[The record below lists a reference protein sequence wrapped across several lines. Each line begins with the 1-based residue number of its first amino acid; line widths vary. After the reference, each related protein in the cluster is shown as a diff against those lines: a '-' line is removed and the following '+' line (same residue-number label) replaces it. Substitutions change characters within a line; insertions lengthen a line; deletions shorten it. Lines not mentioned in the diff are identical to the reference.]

1 MHLVFFTLIG
11 ECTLRYFY
19 LFNIVLIIN
28 MVIEEAKKYNV
39 LYGYLSEQLNKKVH
53 IFAQK
58 FETTKI
64 LKTL

>member
-1 MHLVFFTLIG
+1 MYLVFFTLIG

-28 MVIEEAKKYNV
+28 MVIEESKKYNV

-53 IFAQK
+53 IFA
-58 FETTKI
+58 
-64 LKTL
+64 

>member
-1 MHLVFFTLIG
+1 MYLVFFTLIG

-28 MVIEEAKKYNV
+28 MVIEELKKYNV

-58 FETTKI
+58 IETTKI